1 MAFDLIQFLIASGI
15 GAGAGLLSGLIAI
28 AIGKKRLNKKLN
40 GIVESES
47 FISKLGKLVLGKFG
61 EITFAEKIKCEFCE
75 KAIPDIAIFCAH
87 CGKLAKGKM
96 NCPNCDHSFP
106 EEGEFW
112 RKRFYSEE

>member
-15 GAGAGLLSGLIAI
+15 GAGVGLLSGLIAV

-47 FISKLGKLVLGKFG
+47 FISKLSKVVLGRFG
-61 EITFAEKIKCEFCE
+61 EKIFAKNKKCEFCNE
-75 KAIPDIAIFCAH
+75 AIPDIAIFCAH

-106 EEGEFW
+106 EESEYW
-112 RKRFYSEE
+112 RKRFSSEQ